1 MPMLVPN
8 GERLQKEQVQKS
20 KVHVMYIFPPF
31 KKKKLIHLGLSL
43 EEENEMESYKN
54 MFILY
59 LTKIKVMQIVS

>member
-1 MPMLVPN
+1 M
-8 GERLQKEQVQKS
+8 
-20 KVHVMYIFPPF
+20 
-31 KKKKLIHLGLSL
+31 IHLGLSL

>member
-31 KKKKLIHLGLSL
+31 KKKMIHLGLSL